1 MVFVEAPDLMG
12 VGLRPLGGMMAEG
25 AMIRLFRLKRFAFCL
40 TLVLMVLAAPS
51 ISWAAS
57 APQSGFGA
65 WLAGF
70 NVGSGAL
77 IINPIV
83 ILIQWA
89 NFLILLIILNKILIK
104 PLMSH
109 MESRDAQI
117 AGDFEAAERDRGEA
131 AGYIS
136 QYEDALA
143 EIQRENT
150 EALIAL
156 QQEMTEATRKR
167 LDEIRERTS
176 REIEETRQSIS
187 AQAKQAASELE
198 SGAGRLAGEIATRL
212 AGRSI
217 A

>member
-1 MVFVEAPDLMG
+1 MEAPDLMG
-12 VGLRPLGGMMAEG
+12 VVLRPARGVKAEG
-25 AMIRLFRLKRFAFCL
+25 EMIRLFCLKRLAFGL
-40 TLVLMVLAAPS
+40 TPILMLLVAPS

-65 WLAGF
+65 WLASF

-77 IINPIV
+77 VINPVV
-83 ILIQWA
+83 ILIQWT
-89 NFLILLIILNKILIK
+89 NFLILLVVLNKILIK
-104 PLMSH
+104 PLLSH
-109 MESRDAQI
+109 MESRDAQVT
-117 AGDFEAAERDRGEA
+117 GDLETAKRDRSEA

-150 EALIAL
+150 EALIAF

-176 REIEETRQSIS
+176 REVEETRQSIA

-198 SGAGRLAGEIATRL
+198 SNAGRLASEIATRL

>member
-1 MVFVEAPDLMG
+1 
-12 VGLRPLGGMMAEG
+12 
-25 AMIRLFRLKRFAFCL
+25 MIHLFSLKQLAFCL
-40 TLVLMVLAAPS
+40 TLILVLLAAPS

-57 APQSGFGA
+57 APTSGFGA

-77 IINPIV
+77 VINPVV

-89 NFLILLIILNKILIK
+89 NFLILLIVLNKILIK
-104 PLMSH
+104 PLLGH

-117 AGDFEAAERDRGEA
+117 TGDLETAGRDRSEA

-156 QQEMTEATRKR
+156 QQEMTETTRNR
-167 LDEIRERTS
+167 LDEIRERTG
-176 REIEETRQSIS
+176 REIEETRQSIA
-187 AQAKQAASELE
+187 AQAQQAASELE
-198 SGAGRLAGEIATRL
+198 GNAGRLAGEIATRL

>member
-1 MVFVEAPDLMG
+1 MG
-12 VGLRPLGGMMAEG
+12 VVLRSARGVKAEEE
-25 AMIRLFRLKRFAFCL
+25 MIRLFRLKRLALGL
-40 TLVLMVLAAPS
+40 TPILMLLVAPS

-57 APQSGFGA
+57 APEGGFGA
-65 WLAGF
+65 WLASF

-77 IINPIV
+77 VINPVV
-83 ILIQWA
+83 ILIQWT
-89 NFLILLIILNKILIK
+89 NFLILLVVLNKILIK
-104 PLMSH
+104 PLLSH
-109 MESRDAQI
+109 MESRDAQVT
-117 AGDFEAAERDRGEA
+117 GDLETAKRDRSEA

-150 EALIAL
+150 EALIAF

-176 REIEETRQSIS
+176 REVEETRQSIA

-198 SGAGRLAGEIATRL
+198 SNAGRLASEIATRL

>member
-1 MVFVEAPDLMG
+1 
-12 VGLRPLGGMMAEG
+12 
-25 AMIRLFRLKRFAFCL
+25 MIRLFSLKQLAFCL
-40 TLVLMVLAAPS
+40 TLILVLLAAPS

-57 APQSGFGA
+57 APTSGFGA

-77 IINPIV
+77 VINPVV

-89 NFLILLIILNKILIK
+89 NFLILLIVLNKILIK
-104 PLMSH
+104 PLLGH

-117 AGDFEAAERDRGEA
+117 TGDLETAERDRSEA

-156 QQEMTEATRKR
+156 QQEMTETTRNR
-167 LDEIRERTS
+167 LDEIRERTG
-176 REIEETRQSIS
+176 REIEETRQSIA
-187 AQAKQAASELE
+187 AQAQQAASELE
-198 SGAGRLAGEIATRL
+198 GNAGRLAGEIATRL

>member
-1 MVFVEAPDLMG
+1 
-12 VGLRPLGGMMAEG
+12 MA
-25 AMIRLFRLKRFAFCL
+25 RLFRLKRFAFSL
-40 TLVLMVLAAPS
+40 TPVLMLLAAPS
-51 ISWAAS
+51 VSWAAS
-57 APQSGFGA
+57 APTSGFGA
-65 WLAGF
+65 WLASF

-77 IINPIV
+77 VINPVV

-89 NFLILLIILNKILIK
+89 NFLILLIVLNKILIK
-104 PLMSH
+104 PLLSH

-117 AGDFEAAERDRGEA
+117 TGDLETAERDRSEA

-156 QQEMTEATRKR
+156 QQEMTEATRNR
-167 LDEIRERTS
+167 LDEIRERTG
-176 REIEETRQSIS
+176 REIEETRQSIA

-198 SGAGRLAGEIATRL
+198 SNAGRLAGEIATRL

>member
-1 MVFVEAPDLMG
+1 MEAPDLMG
-12 VGLRPLGGMMAEG
+12 VVLRPARGVKAEG
-25 AMIRLFRLKRFAFCL
+25 EMIRLFRLKRLAFGL
-40 TLVLMVLAAPS
+40 TPILMLLVAPS
-51 ISWAAS
+51 VSWAAS

-65 WLAGF
+65 WLASF

-77 IINPIV
+77 VINPVV
-83 ILIQWA
+83 ILVQWT
-89 NFLILLIILNKILIK
+89 NFLILLVVLNKILIK
-104 PLMSH
+104 PLLSH
-109 MESRDAQI
+109 MESRDAQVT
-117 AGDFEAAERDRGEA
+117 GDLETAKRDRSEA

-150 EALIAL
+150 EALIAF

-176 REIEETRQSIS
+176 REVEETRQSIA

-198 SGAGRLAGEIATRL
+198 SGAGRLASEIATRL

>member
-1 MVFVEAPDLMG
+1 MEAPDLMG
-12 VGLRPLGGMMAEG
+12 VVLRPARGVKAEG
-25 AMIRLFRLKRFAFCL
+25 EMIRLFRLKRLAFGL
-40 TLVLMVLAAPS
+40 TPILMLLVAPS

-57 APQSGFGA
+57 APEGGFGA
-65 WLAGF
+65 WLASF

-77 IINPIV
+77 VINPVV
-83 ILIQWA
+83 ILIQWT
-89 NFLILLIILNKILIK
+89 NFLILLVVLNKILIK
-104 PLMSH
+104 PLLSH
-109 MESRDAQI
+109 MESRDAQVT
-117 AGDFEAAERDRGEA
+117 GDLETAKRDRSEA

-150 EALIAL
+150 EALIAF

-176 REIEETRQSIS
+176 REVEETRQSIA

-198 SGAGRLAGEIATRL
+198 SGASRLACEIATRL

>member
-1 MVFVEAPDLMG
+1 
-12 VGLRPLGGMMAEG
+12 MAEG
-25 AMIRLFRLKRFAFCL
+25 VMIRLFRLKRLALGL
-40 TLVLMVLAAPS
+40 TSILMLLVSPS

-65 WLAGF
+65 WLASF

-77 IINPIV
+77 VINPVV
-83 ILIQWA
+83 ILIQWT
-89 NFLILLIILNKILIK
+89 NFLILLVVLNKILIK
-104 PLMSH
+104 PLLSH
-109 MESRDAQI
+109 MESRDAQVT
-117 AGDFEAAERDRGEA
+117 GDLETAKRDRSEA

-150 EALIAL
+150 EAFIAL

-176 REIEETRQSIS
+176 REVEETRQSIA

-217 A
+217 V

>member
-1 MVFVEAPDLMG
+1 ML
-12 VGLRPLGGMMAEG
+12 
-25 AMIRLFRLKRFAFCL
+25 
-40 TLVLMVLAAPS
+40 LVAPS
-51 ISWAAS
+51 VSWAAS
-57 APQSGFGA
+57 APEGGFGA
-65 WLAGF
+65 WLASF

-77 IINPIV
+77 VINPVV
-83 ILIQWA
+83 ILIQWT
-89 NFLILLIILNKILIK
+89 NFLILLVVLNKILIK
-104 PLMSH
+104 PLLSH
-109 MESRDAQI
+109 MESRDAQVT
-117 AGDFEAAERDRGEA
+117 GDLETAKRDRSEA

-150 EALIAL
+150 EALIAF

-176 REIEETRQSIS
+176 REVEETRQSIA

-198 SGAGRLAGEIATRL
+198 SGASRLACEIATRL

>member
-1 MVFVEAPDLMG
+1 
-12 VGLRPLGGMMAEG
+12 MA
-25 AMIRLFRLKRFAFCL
+25 RLFRLKRFAFGL
-40 TLVLMVLAAPS
+40 TPVLMLLAAPS
-51 ISWAAS
+51 VSWAAS
-57 APQSGFGA
+57 APTSGFGA
-65 WLAGF
+65 WLASF

-77 IINPIV
+77 VINPVV
-83 ILIQWA
+83 ILVQWA
-89 NFLILLIILNKILIK
+89 NFLVLLVILNKILIK
-104 PLMSH
+104 PLLNH

-117 AGDFEAAERDRGEA
+117 TGDLETAERDRSEA

-156 QQEMTEATRKR
+156 QQEMTEATRNR
-167 LDEIRERTS
+167 LDEIRERTG
-176 REIEETRQSIS
+176 REIEETRQSIA

-198 SGAGRLAGEIATRL
+198 SNAGRLASEIATRL

>member
-1 MVFVEAPDLMG
+1 MEAPDLMG
-12 VGLRPLGGMMAEG
+12 VVLRPARGVKAEG
-25 AMIRLFRLKRFAFCL
+25 EMIRLFRLKRLALSL
-40 TLVLMVLAAPS
+40 TPILMLLVAPS

-65 WLAGF
+65 WLASF

-77 IINPIV
+77 VINPVV
-83 ILIQWA
+83 ILIQWT
-89 NFLILLIILNKILIK
+89 NFLILLVVLNKILIK
-104 PLMSH
+104 PLLSH
-109 MESRDAQI
+109 MESRDAQVT
-117 AGDFEAAERDRGEA
+117 GDLETAKRDRSEA

-143 EIQRENT
+143 EMQRENT

-176 REIEETRQSIS
+176 REVEETRQSIA

-198 SGAGRLAGEIATRL
+198 SGASRLACEIATRL